1 MRLTGLFGGIGRAL
15 SSRNYRTYWSGNAL
29 SLVGTWAHRV
39 AAGWLTWELTHS
51 ATWLGIIA
59 FAELFPTMI
68 IAPIAGAIADK
79 TDIKRLM
86 LVCQIFAGVQAALLA
101 GLVFTD
107 LITIE
112 ILFGLTLF
120 LGAVLGF
127 QAPVRMA
134 LVPSLVEKE
143 ELSAAIALSAATFN
157 GAGFVGPAVAGV
169 VIVLGGVA
177 PAFALNALSY
187 AVFIFALTRV
197 QLTLKSHSKGDRKA
211 GILHDLAEG
220 IRYTSG
226 HFSIR
231 SVLIL
236 LFTMS
241 FLLRPFNELLPGFA
255 AEVFDRGA
263 EGLAMMTSATGLGAM
278 SGGLWLAR
286 RGLTEGLSQ
295 ILVKVML
302 LGIVGLLGFAS
313 SKIFWVALVSL
324 VAVGFS
330 VASIGI
336 STQVMVQN
344 SVDSAMRAR
353 VMSLYGVLN
362 RGGPALGALIM
373 GWAAS
378 DLGMASPVIA
388 GALLALL
395 VWLAVF
401 RLVLSSK
408 NELENKIPDR

>member
-79 TDIKRLM
+79 ADIKRLM
-86 LVCQIFAGVQAALLA
+86 IVCQILSGLQAALLA
-101 GLVFTD
+101 LLVYTD

-157 GAGFVGPAVAGV
+157 GARFVGPALAGV
-169 VIVLGGVA
+169 VIVWGGVA
-177 PAFALNALSY
+177 PAFTLNALSY
-187 AVFIFALTRV
+187 CVFIYALTQV
-197 QLTLKSHSKGDRKA
+197 QLTPRLPLKGNRKA
-211 GILHDLAEG
+211 DLFHDLAEG
-220 IRYTSG
+220 VRYVRG

-231 SVLIL
+231 SLLIL

-241 FLLRPFNELLPGFA
+241 FLLRPFNELLPGFV

-263 EGLAMMTSATGLGAM
+263 EGLAMMTSAAGLGAM

-286 RGLTEGLSQ
+286 RGRTEGLSRV
-295 ILVKVML
+295 LVRAML

-313 SKIFWVALVSL
+313 SKIFWVALLCL

-330 VASIGI
+330 VVSIGI

-362 RGGPALGALIM
+362 RGGPALGALVM

-378 DLGMASPVIA
+378 DLGMAPPVIT
-388 GALLALL
+388 GALLALI
-395 VWLAVF
+395 VWLLVS
-401 RLVLSSK
+401 RLVMNSRD
-408 NELENKIPDR
+408 ELENKISDN